1 METNE
6 ITLILVI
13 TIMLYLF
20 AMSCVFLIVMNELK
34 RKINLINRQLIKTR
48 EMQEDDNFRLEVL
61 YLNLLTISREKSLKA
76 ERYEDVRQID
86 WAINQIQEK
95 RRQKEEELLKRI
107 NEH

>member
-6 ITLILVI
+6 ITLILTI
-13 TIMLYLF
+13 TIVLSLL
-20 AMSCVFLIVMNELK
+20 AMSCVFLMVTNELR
-34 RKINLINRQLIKTR
+34 RKINLVNKQLIKTR

-61 YLNLLTISREKSLKA
+61 YLNLLTISRERSLKA

-95 RRQKEEELLKRI
+95 RRQKEEELPKRI
-107 NEH
+107 DEH